1 MAVQEPIDT
10 SFPCPP
16 RGNFTLTLCPTNGL
30 FYMFGGE
37 YYDGSE
43 NLVFD
48 ELLRWNPD
56 FKADNN
62 DEQEGANE
70 NKSDST
76 DNNNNIDSYDT
87 GKWTRILTPAPT
99 PPPRCAHSAV
109 FHNDGIYI
117 FGGEMAT
124 AEKYHHYKDLWRLD
138 VKNNTW
144 EECKSRGGSPPAA
157 RSGHRAVAW
166 RHYMIIFGGFQEELR
181 ADTRWFNDVHIFD
194 FQTNIWCELKYN
206 KLARLPPARSACNMT
221 VCADALFIYGG
232 YSKLKNANT
241 GAGANKS
248 EGITHIDCWMLPLK
262 PLINA
267 SKSGPLSGASPPSW
281 ERISRKGEYPSQR
294 AGTSAVLHKNKL
306 LVFGGVLDSEGDQHK
321 MESVFYDDL
330 FALDMERRRWF
341 AMRLKKT
348 SGGGR
353 RRKKK
358 DNQDDSKVENDGGND
373 SDNSEEEDEEVPQ
386 NDAEAISSGWDLDK
400 LRHDMFAF
408 IDGNGNIVYEKIEDE
423 DGDGE
428 DDSNKIGEEEKT
440 KEAPDPPTDATPV
453 GKTVTKEKKQVG
465 VKNVDK
471 IDASAVMQVDSKGL
485 PSTVTRHTPLP
496 RINCA
501 VAIKGNTLY
510 IYGGVVEVG
519 DREVTLDDCWS
530 IDLNKRDKWTCI
542 WPGQMHKQVWKGV
555 DDDDSYISSDQ
566 GGDDDEDSLD
576 EDFELDPIH
585 EDDVNN
591 DEKMTEE
598 ERKKAKKAA
607 KKAKEKEKR
616 RGVRHEITELKE
628 KLGVDNAQR
637 TPQMGESV
645 AEFYARTTEYWS
657 VEAAKSAG
665 VAAADSGERLSTKE
679 LAREG
684 FLLAKER
691 YEQLKPMLQR
701 LDELEAM
708 QQEGAEEK
716 HKKKDKKKS
725 SKKDRR

>member
-1 MAVQEPIDT
+1 LIQRYLCFT
-10 SFPCPP
+10 YFPYY
-16 RGNFTLTLCPTNGL
+16 LQ
-30 FYMFGGE
+30 FGGE

-48 ELLRWNPD
+48 ELLRWNHD
-56 FKADNN
+56 AKTDNNEEEDRNSDNN
-62 DEQEGANE
+62 D
-70 NKSDST
+70 
-76 DNNNNIDSYDT
+76 NNNINNSKEDSYDT
-87 GKWTRILTPAPT
+87 GKWTRILSPAPI

-124 AEKYHHYKDLWRLD
+124 NEKYHHYKDLWRFD
-138 VKNNTW
+138 VKKNFF

-157 RSGHRAVAW
+157 RSGHRAVVW

-181 ADTRWFNDVHIFD
+181 AETRWFNDVHIFD

-232 YSKLKNANT
+232 YSKLKNAN
-241 GAGANKS
+241 APGANKS
-248 EGITHIDCWMLPLK
+248 EGITHIDCWVLSLK
-262 PLINA
+262 PLLNS
-267 SKSGPLSGASPPSW
+267 SKSGCLSGASPPSW
-281 ERISRKGEYPSQR
+281 ERITRKGEYPSQR
-294 AGTSAVLHKNKL
+294 AGTSAILHKNKL

-321 MESVFYDDL
+321 IESVFYDDL

-341 AMRLKKT
+341 AMRLKKA

-358 DNQDDSKVENDGGND
+358 DNQDDTKVENDGGD
-373 SDNSEEEDEEVPQ
+373 DTDNSEEEDEGLEE
-386 NDAEAISSGWDLDK
+386 DAEAVSSGWDLDK

-408 IDGNGNIVYEKIEDE
+408 IDGNGNIVYEKIEHE
-423 DGDGE
+423 DGDN
-428 DDSNKIGEEEKT
+428 DPKTAGEEEKPH
-440 KEAPDPPTDATPV
+440 EGSNPSIDV
-453 GKTVTKEKKQVG
+453 NVTVSETANTEETNQGDLKSVE
-465 VKNVDK
+465 K
-471 IDASAVMQVDSKGL
+471 IDASSVMQVDSKGL
-485 PSTVTRHTPLP
+485 PSTVTRQTPLP

-501 VAIKGNTLY
+501 VAIKGNTLF

-530 IDLNKRDKWTCI
+530 IDLNKREKWTCI

-566 GGDDDEDSLD
+566 GGDDDDDENSLD

-585 EDDVNN
+585 EDENN
-591 DEKMTEE
+591 DEKISEE

-607 KKAKEKEKR
+607 KKAKDKEKR
-616 RGVRHEITELKE
+616 RGVRHEILELKE

-657 VEAAKSAG
+657 AEAAKSAG
-665 VAAADSGERLSTKE
+665 AAAADSGERLSTKE

-691 YEQLKPMLQR
+691 YEELKPVLER
-701 LDELEAM
+701 LDELENM

-716 HKKKDKKKS
+716 QKKKEKKS
-725 SKKDRR
+725 SKKERR

>member
-1 MAVQEPIDT
+1 MPEHLQALANNILQINA
-10 SFPCPP
+10 FI
-16 RGNFTLTLCPTNGL
+16 FFLQ
-30 FYMFGGE
+30 FGGE

-56 FKADNN
+56 TKIDIDDEEKDGTDKSKDDNK
-62 DEQEGANE
+62 E
-70 NKSDST
+70 
-76 DNNNNIDSYDT
+76 SYES

-109 FHNDGIYI
+109 FHNDSIYI

-138 VKNNTW
+138 IKTNTW
-144 EECKSRGGSPPAA
+144 EECKPRGGSPAA
-157 RSGHRAVAW
+157 RSGHRAVVW

-194 FQTNIWCELKYN
+194 FQTNIWCELKYS
-206 KLARLPPARSACNMT
+206 KLARLPPARSACNMA
-221 VCADALFIYGG
+221 VRADNLFIYGG
-232 YSKLKNANT
+232 YSKLKNANAPS
-241 GAGANKS
+241 GKS

-262 PLINA
+262 PLIN
-267 SKSGPLSGASPPSW
+267 SKNGPLIGTSPPSW

-294 AGTSAVLHKNKL
+294 AGSACCGYKNKL
-306 LVFGGVLDSEGDQHK
+306 LVFGGVLDHEGDQHK

-330 FALDMERRRWF
+330 FALDLERRRWF
-341 AMRLKKT
+341 AMRLKKA

-358 DNQDDSKVENDGGND
+358 DTQSDDKVDNGGGNINDDS
-373 SDNSEEEDEEVPQ
+373 EEDEDDDDPQ
-386 NDAEAISSGWDLDK
+386 NDAEAISNGWDLDK
-400 LRHDMFAF
+400 LKHDMFAF
-408 IDGNGNIVYEKIEDE
+408 IDANGNIVYEKIENDDE
-423 DGDGE
+423 G
-428 DDSNKIGEEEKT
+428 DDSSNTGEKEEK
-440 KEAPDPPTDATPV
+440 APDLASDVPSKED
-453 GKTVTKEKKQVG
+453 KTANKEETQAVTKTMEK
-465 VKNVDK
+465 NAASSTTK
-471 IDASAVMQVDSKGL
+471 IDGKGL
-485 PSTVTRHTPLP
+485 LPTVKRHTPLP

-510 IYGGVVEVG
+510 IYGGLVEVG

-530 IDLNKRDKWTCI
+530 IDLNKREKWTCH
-542 WPGQMHKQVWKGV
+542 WPGQMDKQVWKGV

-566 GGDDDEDSLD
+566 GGEDDDSLD
-576 EDFELDPIH
+576 GDFDLDPIH
-585 EDDVNN
+585 ENDDN
-591 DEKMTEE
+591 DEEMTEE

-616 RGVRHEITELKE
+616 RGVRHEIAELKE
-628 KLGVDNAQR
+628 KLGIGDAQR

-645 AEFYARTTEYWS
+645 AEFYARTTEHWS
-657 VEAAKSAG
+657 MEAAKSAG
-665 VAAADSGERLSTKE
+665 VVAADSGERLSAKE

-684 FLLAKER
+684 FLLAKKR
-691 YEQLKPMLQR
+691 YDELKPVLQR

-708 QQEGAEEK
+708 QREGAEEK
-716 HKKKDKKKS
+716 QKKKDKKKS
-725 SKKDRR
+725 KKDRR

>member
-1 MAVQEPIDT
+1 M
-10 SFPCPP
+10 S
-16 RGNFTLTLCPTNGL
+16 LTKYCSRSTPSAQ
-30 FYMFGGE
+30 FGGE

-56 FKADNN
+56 AKTEN
-62 DEQEGANE
+62 DDEEGTTTNE
-70 NKSDST
+70 IKSDNAKNSNS
-76 DNNNNIDSYDT
+76 DNVNNYES
-87 GKWTRILTPAPT
+87 GKWMRILTPAPT

-138 VKNNTW
+138 VKKNTW

-157 RSGHRAVAW
+157 RSGHRAVVW
-166 RHYMIIFGGFQEELR
+166 RHYMVIFGGFQEELR

-232 YSKLKNANT
+232 YSKLKNAN
-241 GAGANKS
+241 APGANKS

-262 PLINA
+262 QLIKSN
-267 SKSGPLSGASPPSW
+267 KSGPLLGASPPSW
-281 ERISRKGEYPSQR
+281 ERITRKGEYPSQR

-330 FALDMERRRWF
+330 FAFDMERRRWF
-341 AMRLKKT
+341 AMRLKKA

-358 DNQDDSKVENDGGND
+358 DNQDEEAKVENDGGND
-373 SDNSEEEDEEVPQ
+373 SDNSDDEEDEVPQ

-423 DGDGE
+423 DGDRE
-428 DDSNKIGEEEKT
+428 DGDPSKIGEEEKT
-440 KEAPDPPTDATPV
+440 KDTFNSSADVATAANKTD
-453 GKTVTKEKKQVG
+453 TKERKQDIVDT
-465 VKNVDK
+465 KNLDNK

-485 PSTVTRHTPLP
+485 PSTVTRQTPLP

-566 GGDDDEDSLD
+566 GGDDDENSLD
-576 EDFELDPIH
+576 EDLELDPIH
-585 EDDVNN
+585 ED

-665 VAAADSGERLSTKE
+665 VAASDSGERLSTKE

-684 FLLAKER
+684 FFLAKER
-691 YEQLKPMLQR
+691 YEELKPVLER

-716 HKKKDKKKS
+716 QKKKDKKKS
-725 SKKDRR
+725 PKKDRR